1 LFERGILKRRVL
13 EGQTEQDEDWKTG
26 HPLVFPGMLRVG
38 GGIATFQIRV
48 PVDDTHTWQVWYY
61 RFDSPAPPQDAIPV
75 YRVPLHDEH
84 GEWLRSSGPAP
95 TATSYAGVPA
105 AA

>member
-1 LFERGILKRRVL
+1 
-13 EGQTEQDEDWKTG
+13 
-26 HPLVFPGMLRVG
+26 MLRVGG

-48 PVDDTHTWQVWYY
+48 PVDDTDTWQVWYY
-61 RFDSPAPPQDAIPV
+61 RFDSPASPQDAIPV
-75 YRVPLHDEH
+75 YRVPLYDEH